1 MSCFIARFAHF
12 CTIGAIGAN
21 LVTMLYT
28 SAHDIEDRVV
38 EKLAEDRATI
48 KTLAQ
53 SLGEEERV
61 SLRGVY
67 KAVDQLIA
75 SGVALKVGKK
85 VILNH
90 EWAQAAASKLAAP
103 TAQLIGPQE
112 RISYTFTSLEHLDT
126 FWKSTVLPLERTT
139 GVRELFIY
147 NPHSFWI
154 LLPGR
159 KESEESFF
167 NHFGPQQAGF
177 LTIGGE
183 TAADW
188 EFKRT
193 YQHDYLQID
202 LRPLASI
209 RRTDHVTVLGPYII
223 TTRLSK
229 SLVERMD
236 ALYAASM
243 ATEMLLPELMKL
255 YARPGKMKIIIEHSS
270 GKAEKLRRTL
280 ARNFY
285 IKRPE

>member
-1 MSCFIARFAHF
+1 MF
-12 CTIGAIGAN
+12 CTISTIGAN

-38 EKLAEDRATI
+38 EKLAEGWATV
-48 KTLAQ
+48 KALAQ
-53 SLGEEERV
+53 SLGEESKV

-67 KAVDQLIA
+67 KAVDQLIG
-75 SGVALKVGKK
+75 SGVAIKVGRK
-85 VILNH
+85 VMLNH
-90 EWAQAAASKLAAP
+90 EWAQGVADKLAAP
-103 TAQLIGPQE
+103 ATPLIGPQE
-112 RISYTFTSLEHLDT
+112 RLSYTFTSLEHLDT
-126 FWKSTVLPLERTT
+126 FWKSTVLPLERTAE
-139 GVRELFIY
+139 VRELFIY

-177 LTIGGE
+177 LTVGGE
-183 TAADW
+183 TAADL

-209 RRTDHVTVLGPYII
+209 RRTDHISVLGPYII

-229 SLVERMD
+229 NLVERMD
-236 ALYAASM
+236 ALYEASM
-243 ATEMLLPELMKL
+243 ATEKLLPELMKL
-255 YARPGKMKIIIEHSS
+255 YARAGKMKIIIEHSS